1 MKKEAKKE
9 KNDDDAFL
17 VDDDDD
23 FDIGDEDLMQEIEA
37 PVKAEPKPIDGTK
50 HKNGQSNDVVP
61 TAAATTKIE
70 PKTTPAER
78 KVEDDSSDD
87 DFVDPK
93 PAKSVTTSRQTPTKK
108 EPIPSIPPKKEPPA
122 PKKTPTKAPP
132 KPTTKPASK
141 TAKKADS
148 IEPEEDLKRKAV
160 LESIEKVELP
170 DIEPSTGEDKK
181 YNLPLTCS

>member
-1 MKKEAKKE
+1 VKKEAKKE
-9 KNDDDAFL
+9 KNDDDDFL
-17 VDDDDD
+17 VNDND
-23 FDIGDEDLMQEIEA
+23 FDFGDEDLMQEIEA
-37 PVKAEPKPIDGTK
+37 PVKAEPKPINGTK
-50 HKNGQSNDVVP
+50 HENGRSNDVVP
-61 TAAATTKIE
+61 TAAAIAKIE
-70 PKTTPAER
+70 PKTTPAKR
-78 KVEDDSSDD
+78 KVVDDSSDD
-87 DFVDPK
+87 DFVEPK

-108 EPIPSIPPKKEPPA
+108 EPIASIPSKKEPPA
-122 PKKTPTKAPP
+122 PKKTPTKTPP

-181 YNLPLTCS
+181 